1 MGALTGSHQRQVL
14 CVVTAHPAGGRDG
27 LRVAVH
33 AAGFGGCVVKIMC
46 VVYNIE
52 YVESKLWVVTM

>member
-1 MGALTGSHQRQVL
+1 MGALAGSHQRQVL

-33 AAGFGGCVVKIMC
+33 AAGFGGCVVKLMC
-46 VVYNIE
+46 AVYKV

>member
-1 MGALTGSHQRQVL
+1 MGALAGSHQRQVL
-14 CVVTAHPAGGRDG
+14 CVVTAHPAGGCDG

-46 VVYNIE
+46 SVYME